1 MMGTEVHLPD
11 VIGAGY
17 REFWDCRKRYRVVKG
32 GKASKKSTTT
42 ALWYIYHLMKYPG
55 ANLLVVR
62 GVARTHRDSTK
73 AQLKW
78 AIKKLKAMVEDYRQ
92 PAGDDLSAK
101 WQ

>member
-1 MMGTEVHLPD
+1 MTGTEIYLPD

-17 REFWDCRKRYRVVKG
+17 RDFWNCRLRYRVVKG

-42 ALWYIYHLMKYPG
+42 ALWYIYHLMKYRD

-62 GVARTHRDSTK
+62 GVARTHRDSTF

-78 AIKKLKAMVEDYRQ
+78 AIRRLNVERWW
-92 PAGDDLSAK
+92 K
-101 WQ
+101 VT